1 MSTDCR
7 QQAFIDAP
15 LDVVWELASDPD
27 RQTEWWP
34 DTITF
39 ECIDGDF
46 EQGCHVRNVQ
56 TRPWPMS
63 DLETTLEVDQMIPG
77 KELTIR
83 CMDTGTYTRSVLTEG
98 QGGTFIEM
106 EAGNDPAN
114 LGVRMQVA
122 MAGKR
127 LFRRWVEHALE
138 GSAAPPRRRR
148 SPGLT
153 LHGAHRRVRFSH
165 RGRRSQIGSEVR
177 TSESGRSWTR
187 TRDLFLIREA
197 L

>member
-1 MSTDCR
+1 VARQRRDPGSEPRRTIQSMPKSCR

-15 LDVVWELASDPD
+15 LDAVWDLTSDPD

-39 ECIDGDF
+39 ECVDGDF

-56 TRPWPMS
+56 KRPWPMS
-63 DLETTLEVDQMIPG
+63 DLETTLEVDTMAPG
-77 KELTIR
+77 KELVIR

-98 QGGTFIEM
+98 QGGTFLEM

-114 LGVRMQVA
+114 LNVRMQVA
-122 MAGKR
+122 MAGER

-138 GSAAPPRRRR
+138 GIKGAAESTP
-148 SPGLT
+148 
-153 LHGAHRRVRFSH
+153 V
-165 RGRRSQIGSEVR
+165 GRR
-177 TSESGRSWTR
+177 
-187 TRDLFLIREA
+187 
-197 L
+197 

>member
-1 MSTDCR
+1 MSTNCR

-15 LDVVWELASDPD
+15 LDLVWDLASDPD

-34 DTITF
+34 DTISF
-39 ECIDGDF
+39 ECIDGNF

-56 TRPWPMS
+56 SRPWPMS

-83 CMDTGTYTRSVLTEG
+83 CMDTGTYTRAVLTEG
-98 QGGTFIEM
+98 QGGTFMEM

-114 LGVRMQVA
+114 LGVRVQVA
-122 MAGKR
+122 MAGER

-138 GSAAPPRRRR
+138 GIRRAAESAPAAK
-148 SPGLT
+148 G
-153 LHGAHRRVRFSH
+153 
-165 RGRRSQIGSEVR
+165 
-177 TSESGRSWTR
+177 
-187 TRDLFLIREA
+187 
-197 L
+197 

>member
-1 MSTDCR
+1 MSTECR

-15 LDVVWELASDPD
+15 LDVVWGLASDPD

-56 TRPWPMS
+56 KRPWPMS
-63 DLETTLEVDQMIPG
+63 NLETILEVDQRVEG
-77 KELTIR
+77 RELLIR

-98 QGGTFIEM
+98 QGGTFVEM
-106 EAGNDPAN
+106 EAGNDPKTFA
-114 LGVRMQVA
+114 VRAQVA
-122 MAGKR
+122 VAGQR

-138 GSAAPPRRRR
+138 R
-148 SPGLT
+148 L
-153 LHGAHRRVRFSH
+153 
-165 RGRRSQIGSEVR
+165 
-177 TSESGRSWTR
+177 
-187 TRDLFLIREA
+187 REA
-197 L
+197 AEAKSPAENL

>member
-1 MSTDCR
+1 MAIECR

-56 TRPWPMS
+56 KRPWPMS
-63 DLETTLEVDQMIPG
+63 DLETTLEVDRMIPG

-106 EAGNDPAN
+106 EAGNDPTN

-122 MAGKR
+122 MAGQA
-127 LFRRWVEHALE
+127 ALPPLGRARARE
-138 GSAAPPRRRR
+138 AVARAAEATRRRAVGD
-148 SPGLT
+148 PGLEPGT
-153 LHGAHRRVRFSH
+153 SSLSEK
-165 RGRRSQIGSEVR
+165 RSNRLS
-177 TSESGRSWTR
+177 
-187 TRDLFLIREA
+187 
-197 L
+197 